1 MSGTEAVIVTGAL
14 ARRPRAGDHACV
26 FLYYL
31 LGFRRLGYEVVFI
44 DRIEGDGEAG
54 AAMLRS
60 LLELWGVEWSLL
72 AGDRVH
78 GLSHEETLALARRGS
93 LLLNVMGYLDDD
105 EILGASSQRVFLDID
120 PGFGQMWRE
129 LGLADVFADHDAY
142 ATIGEN
148 VGHIETVMA
157 RMPMED
163 WSAIQHPQSMLGDN

>member
-1 MSGTEAVIVTGAL
+1 M
-14 ARRPRAGDHACV
+14 

-60 LLELWGVEWSLL
+60 LLELWGLEWSLS

-78 GLSHEETLALARRGS
+78 GLSHEETLALVRRRP
-93 LLLNVMGYLDDD
+93 LLLNVMGYLDDG

-120 PGFGQMWRE
+120 PGFGQMRRE
-129 LGLADVFADHDAY
+129 LRLADVFADHDAY
-142 ATIGEN
+142 AMIGEN
-148 VGHIETVMA
+148 VRHIETVMA
-157 RMPMED
+157 RMPVED
-163 WSAIQHPQSMLGDN
+163 ESAIQHPQIMFGND